1 VRATRESREAWIALL
16 ALLLSSPA
24 SLATDAPDLVVL
36 SPAGA
41 NRDSLP
47 VLQVHP
53 RNAEIAAGL
62 SRGFGRTM
70 LRLFRMEQA
79 YLHEKEGREVEPAY
93 LLLSKQ
99 QGGFPRTGFVLD
111 QTPKPNAGYVDLHE
125 RSRIAGEFGAMDQI
139 FPHELAHVIQE
150 QLAGK
155 TPSRGTNQIH
165 AVGVCTD
172 PATAFSEGFAEHF
185 QVMACDDPEVDA
197 ATRAVVK
204 AGAAV
209 ASANR
214 NFTHLQRELGARL
227 AFCPRAR
234 MTFLLWFSQA
244 EQALRYSAVKAN
256 AFAFTPAVP
265 EHLLHGRHVYE
276 SYLIENLIPGTPAS
290 PASPRK
296 SLGRLLSTE
305 GVVSAFFCRLA
316 SNSTIRDRSLG
327 DDFYRQF
334 GAGRSEVSPQQNVYL
349 KIFHTFYVR
358 KPQDLNA
365 FIRAYV
371 ELFPEETTAID
382 VVSREVLGERP
393 VEPWP
398 QIRLADKSHTVGTSM
413 FDQFRG
419 LPRRRTFDLN
429 SASVADLACG
439 FGITSA
445 SAAEIVRHGPYRN
458 VDELARV
465 PGLTPVLIDRARA
478 MEAEWRNHPEQPGEE
493 SLSVGGLV
501 RPYLIRAAIAW
512 LLASLFAAAGYYIVR
527 RGCTVGRAVIHGLA
541 ASLVGLLAGWLIDG
555 PVGITAVFAVLI
567 VFGVPAGL
575 RAVFSR
581 SRRSTWARVMA
592 AWAAAAVPAAVLTV
606 PWF

>member
-1 VRATRESREAWIALL
+1 MSARVLIPF
-16 ALLLSSPA
+16 LLLSA
-24 SLATDAPDLVVL
+24 SIALGADTPDLVVL
-36 SPAGA
+36 GPTGA

-53 RNAEIAAGL
+53 RSAEIAARL

-70 LRLFRMEQA
+70 LRLFRMEQT

-93 LLLSKQ
+93 LLLSRQ
-99 QGGFPRTGFVLD
+99 QGGFPRSGFVLD
-111 QTPKPNAGYVDLHE
+111 QTPKPSAGFVDLHE
-125 RSRIAGEFGAMDQI
+125 SSRIAGEFGAMDQI
-139 FPHELAHVIQE
+139 FPHELAHVIQR
-150 QLAGK
+150 QLAGE
-155 TPSRGTNQIH
+155 TPAGGTNQIH

-185 QVMACDDPEVDA
+185 QVMACDDPKADA

-209 ASANR
+209 ASADR
-214 NFTHLQRELGARL
+214 NFVHLQRELGARL
-227 AFCPRAR
+227 ALCPRTR

-256 AFAFTPAVP
+256 AFAFTPKVP
-265 EHLLHGRHVYE
+265 EHLLHGRHAYE
-276 SYLIENLIPGTPAS
+276 AYLIENLMPGTPGS

-305 GVVSAFFCRLA
+305 GVVSTFFCRFA
-316 SNSTIRDRSLG
+316 SNSTIRGRNL
-327 DDFYRQF
+327 DDEFYRPF
-334 GAGRSEVSPQQNVYL
+334 GTDRNEVTPEENVYL

-371 ELFPEETTAID
+371 ELFPEETMAVD
-382 VVSREVLGERP
+382 SVSRDVLGERP
-393 VEPWP
+393 AEPWP
-398 QIRLADKSHTVGTSM
+398 QIRLADRDDVVGTSVL
-413 FDQFRG
+413 DQFRG

-429 SASVADLACG
+429 SASVADLTCA
-439 FGITSA
+439 FGITST
-445 SAAEIVRHGPYRN
+445 SAEEIVRHGPYRE

-465 PGLTPVLIDRARA
+465 PGFDPVLVDRVRV
-478 MEAEWRNHPEQPGEE
+478 MEEEWRRHPEQPNEE
-493 SLSVGGLV
+493 SLSVGALV

-512 LLASLFAAAGYYIVR
+512 LFASLFASAGYYIVR
-527 RGCTVGRAVIHGLA
+527 RGCTLGRSVIHGLA
-541 ASLVGLLAGWLIDG
+541 ASLVGLLVGWLVDG
-555 PVGITAVFAVLI
+555 PAGVTALCSVLI

-581 SRRSTWARVMA
+581 SRRSTWVRVMV
-592 AWAAAAVPAAVLTV
+592 AWAAAAVPAAILTV